1 MTMHYSPNLKIHRG
15 IDNDIRI
22 QFKNRDQKKV
32 NMSGMSATFVITS
45 DTLGTTLLERTLTPI
60 YPGTGVMELRLTEED
75 VISLNDRFYRYG
87 FRVVNGEGRTQIGY
101 ADDNYGA
108 GGTIEF
114 VDSVY
119 PTFKPSTTESFAS
132 GATGSTIYLKE
143 IVNRNSA
150 LHTAQVYFS
159 SAFTGTLKVQASLN
173 PTIQTVNDTDYITLS
188 TESYT
193 SQSNPAIIN
202 WNGVY
207 SAIRFV
213 KTTTTGTLSQVLY
226 RP

>member
-1 MTMHYSPNLKIHRG
+1 MQTITTEQVELLNLLIV
-15 IDNDIRI
+15 
-22 QFKNRDQKKV
+22 F
-32 NMSGMSATFVITS
+32 
-45 DTLGTTLLERTLTPI
+45 
-60 YPGTGVMELRLTEED
+60 
-75 VISLNDRFYRYG
+75 
-87 FRVVNGEGRTQIGY
+87 TQHSNQ
-101 ADDNYGA
+101 D
-108 GGTIEF
+108 
-114 VDSVY
+114 
-119 PTFKPSTTESFAS
+119 STT
-132 GATGSTIYLKE
+132 GAD
-143 IVNRNSA
+143 
-150 LHTAQVYFS
+150 AQGKL
-159 SAFTGTLKVQASLN
+159 TGTLKVQASLN